1 MAGGRGKGCQG
12 TCRKDTWTKPNWGR
26 IESGRWGRL
35 RWVGVVRRKW
45 RQLYLNNNF
54 FKLKNRVEGIINCGM
69 LNNRILCSNG
79 CIQPIIL
86 WLKLTKAMLSE
97 RSLT

>member
-1 MAGGRGKGCQG
+1 METALLEQ
-12 TCRKDTWTKPNWGR
+12 
-26 IESGRWGRL
+26 
-35 RWVGVVRRKW
+35 
-45 RQLYLNNNF
+45 QYF

-69 LNNRILCSNG
+69 VNNRILCSNG